1 MFLCYVMRVYL
12 LSFFYEPRRIET
24 LYAIVFIFK
33 RMAPC
38 VKYRYHLHTY
48 LIPFFYLRLQ
58 GVQQAKGKKRHSE
71 RKCAEQWRHMVVLA
85 LVLPLVQCCHDGPF
99 CRYQHGLAPKTMQQI
114 EQQAQGFNGHAG
126 RQGDTGTVGEWNRNT
141 DGEQAGVRRWFV
153 GEPRCL
159 FLYFSHA

>member
-1 MFLCYVMRVYL
+1 
-12 LSFFYEPRRIET
+12 
-24 LYAIVFIFK
+24 
-33 RMAPC
+33 
-38 VKYRYHLHTY
+38 
-48 LIPFFYLRLQ
+48 
-58 GVQQAKGKKRHSE
+58 
-71 RKCAEQWRHMVVLA
+71 MVVLA

-126 RQGDTGTVGEWNRNT
+126 RQGDTGTVGEWDRNT